1 MGFRINK
8 YTRFLTLCP
17 PGNGGNGRLR
27 APRPPENGGNTRLR
41 VLLLPENGGNARLRA
56 LRPSENGGNA
66 RLRALRPSENGGNA
80 RLRALRPPE
89 NGENAR
95 LRRFAA
101 GRGRGNGRRQP
112 PGLSAGAGLAGG
124 GRPPS
129 VWLDIMFI
137 VRNLTRCKDNEIR
150 ANYKIKCDFFVPRPP
165 YFRAGD
171 PSDGNRG
178 WAEALSAPRRRGPG
192 PDGAYYI

>member
-17 PGNGGNGRLR
+17 PGNGGNNRLH
-27 APRPPENGGNTRLR
+27 
-41 VLLLPENGGNARLRA
+41 V
-56 LRPSENGGNA
+56 LRPQ
-66 RLRALRPSENGGNA
+66 ENGGNA

-89 NGENAR
+89 NGGNDR
-95 LRRFAA
+95 LRRFSAS
-101 GRGRGNGRRQP
+101 RGRGNGRRQP

-129 VWLDIMFI
+129 VWSDIMFI

-150 ANYKIKCDFFVPRPP
+150 ANYKIKLDFFCATPP
-165 YFRAGD
+165 I
-171 PSDGNRG
+171 
-178 WAEALSAPRRRGPG
+178 LSRRCPRRRQSGMGRSPVRPAAKGTGARRGILHIAQGPTACARRARACRRG
-192 PDGAYYI
+192 RSRARSASSGRADSSGWC